1 MARLAGK
8 ARAQLTVQSRSRS
21 ALHNFLNA
29 WEQELE
35 KIAAPKVRWALDID
49 PQES

>member
-1 MARLAGK
+1 MAVSNRELEFNFNEDRMRL
-8 ARAQLTVQSRSRS
+8 RIRNL
-21 ALHNFLNA
+21 
-29 WEQELE
+29 EQELE